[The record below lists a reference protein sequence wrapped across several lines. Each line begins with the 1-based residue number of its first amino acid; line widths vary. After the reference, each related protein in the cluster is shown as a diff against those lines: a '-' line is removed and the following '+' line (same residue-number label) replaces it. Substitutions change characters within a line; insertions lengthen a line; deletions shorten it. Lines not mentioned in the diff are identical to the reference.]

1 MTRGAGRGDVG
12 TQGRS
17 PTGTR
22 SQKAPS
28 VVNERLTAA
37 ISSLAEIAWGSRS
50 LNSSRNLKALG
61 IPQALYD
68 HSTTSWQEWVERH
81 SAAQQKFSSEDEPL
95 LGGGAPC
102 LEAPCFADPFA
113 QQAHS
118 VHSSAFEF
126 FSRKSGFPL
135 TRRCNSVRPA
145 KRRRFLGG
153 SNAE

>member
-1 MTRGAGRGDVG
+1 MTREAGRGDDG

-81 SAAQQKFSSEDEPL
+81 SAAQQKFSSEDGPR
-95 LGGGAPC
+95 LGVPS
-102 LEAPCFADPFA
+102 
-113 QQAHS
+113 S
-118 VHSSAFEF
+118 V
-126 FSRKSGFPL
+126 SRSPMFCG
-135 TRRCNSVRPA
+135 
-145 KRRRFLGG
+145 
-153 SNAE
+153 